1 MITQLQVDVKI
12 VQIVQSAV
20 VPAASVSQVCSQS
33 LVDGDQSILTVSSR
47 CSAGSADSV
56 KMAVNVF
63 NTSVTNENLSRFQKY
78 NLI

>member
-12 VQIVQSAV
+12 VQIVQSAL

-33 LVDGDQSILTVSSR
+33 LDGDQSILTVSSR

-63 NTSVTNENLSRFQKY
+63 NTSVTNENLSRF
-78 NLI
+78 